1 MLSSGALD
9 LLSDVLAG
17 NDAAWL
23 CLARFR
29 SHASSDGNQN
39 FPLFGENQ
47 VFASLAPGGNQ
58 DFAPGGNQDF
68 ESLATGGNQ
77 DFESLPPGG
86 NQDHLVRISPLSE
99 IQHTYTTKEFERLVY
114 GRINSCAFAK
124 IYEYLIAEDTHDIL
138 RKDLKELE
146 RDFQNTWGKI
156 LLSSNQWERNETQKR
171 RQPAGKKSSC
181 GISNAT
187 FI

>member
-47 VFASLAPGGNQ
+47 VFASLA
-58 DFAPGGNQDF
+58 
-68 ESLATGGNQ
+68 
-77 DFESLPPGG
+77 PGG